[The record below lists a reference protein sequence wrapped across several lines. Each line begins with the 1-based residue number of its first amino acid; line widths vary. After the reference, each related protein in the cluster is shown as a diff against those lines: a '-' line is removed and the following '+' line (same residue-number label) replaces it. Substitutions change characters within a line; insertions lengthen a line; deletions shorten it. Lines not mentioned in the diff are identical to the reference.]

1 MSTSLTPT
9 EQKIQNEYNKR
20 KELLK
25 DLPLSMIFEMA
36 TDCSK
41 QTAKEIKEV
50 LITVILDENID
61 LKSMDY

>member
-1 MSTSLTPT
+1 MNKY
-9 EQKIQNEYNKR
+9 EQANFEAEYNKR
-20 KELLK
+20 KELLS
-25 DLPLSMIFEMA
+25 DQPLSKLFEMA

-41 QTAKEIKEV
+41 QTAEEIREV

>member
-1 MSTSLTPT
+1 MNKY
-9 EQKIQNEYNKR
+9 EQANLEAEYNKR

-36 TDCSK
+36 ADCSK
-41 QTAKEIKEV
+41 QTAEEIREV

>member
-1 MSTSLTPT
+1 MNKY
-9 EQKIQNEYNKR
+9 EQANLEAEYNKR
-20 KELLK
+20 KELLS
-25 DLPLSMIFEMA
+25 DQHLSKLFEMA

-41 QTAKEIKEV
+41 QTAEEIREV